1 MSVSARQLR
10 LSCVGLHAATNP
22 SIGTRYSGALSA
34 TVLEGIH
41 VLSTALLP
49 KTVCS
54 SRRCSSRWISTASIS
69 KSCAPKL
76 LASVAI
82 QSTLTITYCTATGG
96 MAIGDRQAVSADRPQ
111 AGESTGEG
119 SATVVYGVARFSAI
133 YSVRACL
140 DRVD

>member
-1 MSVSARQLR
+1 
-10 LSCVGLHAATNP
+10 
-22 SIGTRYSGALSA
+22 
-34 TVLEGIH
+34 

-96 MAIGDRQAVSADRPQ
+96 VAIGDRQAVSADRPQ